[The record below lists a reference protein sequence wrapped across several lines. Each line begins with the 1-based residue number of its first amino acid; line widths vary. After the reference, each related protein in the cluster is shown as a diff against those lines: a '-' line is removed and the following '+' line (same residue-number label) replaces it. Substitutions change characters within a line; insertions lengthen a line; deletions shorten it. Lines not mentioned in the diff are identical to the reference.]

1 MHTGIIGIVG
11 GVGPYAG
18 LDLTRKIFDQT
29 EASRDQDHL
38 PVVLFSLPGSI
49 ADRTRFLLGEIEEN
63 AGDAIGEILLKLAT
77 AGATVAGIP
86 CNTAH
91 SPRILEP
98 ALLMLREAGTDVR
111 FVHMIDE
118 VIRWIREQLPEATR
132 IGVLSTLGTY
142 ETGLYQDALLGAGL
156 EPLFPDAAGRQR
168 VQEAI
173 SSPVYGIKAQSSP
186 VTPEARRVLE
196 AEAEQLAE
204 QGAQGIILGCTELPL
219 ALTAP
224 DVRGVPLIDAT
235 HVLARALILAFAPEK
250 LKR

>member
-1 MHTGIIGIVG
+1 MHTGIIGVVG

-18 LDLTRKIFDQT
+18 LDLTRKLFDQT
-29 EASRDQDHL
+29 EASCDQDHL

-49 ADRTRFLLGEIEEN
+49 PDRTRFLLDETEEN
-63 AGDAIGEILLKLAT
+63 AGEVIGEILLRLAD

-91 SPRILEP
+91 SPRILDP
-98 ALLMLREAGTDVR
+98 ALLMLHEADTDMR

-118 VIRWIREQLPEATR
+118 VIRWIREHLPEATR

-142 ETGLYQDALLGAGL
+142 ETGLYQDALRSAGI

-186 VTPEARRVLE
+186 VRPEARQVLE

-219 ALTAP
+219 ALTASA
-224 DVRGVPLIDAT
+224 VRGVPLIDAT